1 MTAPIRR
8 IGVLTSGGDAPGLN
22 AVIRAV
28 VRSAEIDHGWA
39 VLGIEEG
46 FEGLIGRPRTRT
58 LDTSSVSGLLNRGGT
73 ILGSSN
79 KGHFSAMRV
88 DGEWIRD
95 PAPYKELA
103 ANTKRLG
110 IDALVVIGGEG
121 SQGIASELSR
131 YGVRAVGV
139 PKTIDNDLWGCDR
152 TFGFDTALTVAT
164 EALDRLHTTAAS
176 HDRVMVLEVMGRD
189 AGWIALHSG
198 LGGGADVILI
208 PEIPFTVEAVA
219 SKILTREYR
228 GSSFSIVICAEG
240 AVEQGGGQLY
250 QETTGTLGG
259 IGAHVAAQVG
269 KVTGKD
275 ARVVVLGHVQRGGM
289 PTPYDRILATRFGAP
304 AAWASPS
311 ATRTTSTS
319 PPSPWTD
326 LGHGRPQ
333 EPVRPLLGQGPGV
346 AEHHRHG
353 RVAHGQGAEQVGHEP
368 GLDVLQLEHAAVA
381 VLDHHRRPWQGGQLG
396 QQVVQAA
403 VDQGAGQVV
412 QGLAFHHRQQVAAG
426 GLDGVAAGR

>member
-1 MTAPIRR
+1 MATPIRR

-39 VLGIEEG
+39 VLGIEHG
-46 FEGLIGRPRTRT
+46 FEGLIGRPQTRP
-58 LDTSSVSGLLNRGGT
+58 LDAPAVSGLLPQGGT
-73 ILGSSN
+73 ILGSTN
-79 KGHFSAMRV
+79 KGHFAAMRV
-88 DGEWIRD
+88 EGELVRD

-103 ANTKRLG
+103 ANTRRLG

-121 SQGIASELSR
+121 SQGIASELSH

-139 PKTIDNDLWGCDR
+139 PKTIDNDLWGCDQ

-208 PEIPFTVEAVA
+208 PEIPFTVEAIA

-240 AVEQGGGQLY
+240 AQERGAGQVY
-250 QETTGTLGG
+250 QEATGTLGG
-259 IGAHVAAQVG
+259 IGAHVATQVG

-289 PTPYDRILATRFGAP
+289 PTPFDRILATRFGA
-304 AAWASPS
+304 
-311 ATRTTSTS
+311 
-319 PPSPWTD
+319 
-326 LGHGRPQ
+326 
-333 EPVRPLLGQGPGV
+333 
-346 AEHHRHG
+346 
-353 RVAHGQGAEQVGHEP
+353 
-368 GLDVLQLEHAAVA
+368 AAVR
-381 VLDHHRRPWQGGQLG
+381 VLGEGRYGEVVVSKGTEISTVPMSDCAGKVRTVPADHEMIQTARGLG
-396 QQVVQAA
+396 IAFG
-403 VDQGAGQVV
+403 DEEDMDLNPEP
-412 QGLAFHHRQQVAAG
+412 LA
-426 GLDGVAAGR
+426 

>member
-1 MTAPIRR
+1 MPAPIRR

-39 VLGIEEG
+39 VYGIEEG

-58 LDTSSVSGLLNRGGT
+58 LDSSSVSGLLNRGGT

-88 DGEWIRD
+88 EGEWIRD

-176 HDRVMVLEVMGRD
+176 HNRVMVLEVMGRD

-198 LGGGADVILI
+198 LGGGADVILL
-208 PEIPFTVEAVA
+208 PEIPFTIEAVA
-219 SKILTREYR
+219 SKVLTREYR
-228 GSSFSIVICAEG
+228 GSSFSIVICSEG
-240 AVEQGGGQLY
+240 AVERGGGQIY
-250 QETTGTLGG
+250 QEATGTLGG
-259 IGAHVAAQVG
+259 IGAHVATQVA
-269 KVTGKD
+269 KATGKD
-275 ARVVVLGHVQRGGM
+275 ARVVVLGHLQRGGV
-289 PTPYDRILATRFGAP
+289 PTPFDRILATRFGA
-304 AAWASPS
+304 AAVRILAEGRYGEVVVSREAKITTVPM
-311 ATRTTSTS
+311 AETAGKTRTV
-319 PPSPWTD
+319 PPDHEMILTARA
-326 LGHGRPQ
+326 LGIGFGDEEDPDAAP
-333 EPVRPLLGQGPGV
+333 EP
-346 AEHHRHG
+346 
-353 RVAHGQGAEQVGHEP
+353 
-368 GLDVLQLEHAAVA
+368 LE
-381 VLDHHRRPWQGGQLG
+381 
-396 QQVVQAA
+396 
-403 VDQGAGQVV
+403 
-412 QGLAFHHRQQVAAG
+412 
-426 GLDGVAAGR
+426 

>member
-28 VRSAEIDHGWA
+28 VRSAEVDHGWS
-39 VLGIEEG
+39 VLGVEEG

-58 LDTSSVSGLLNRGGT
+58 LDSSAVSGLLNRGGT

-88 DGEWIRD
+88 EGEWIRD

-176 HDRVMVLEVMGRD
+176 HNRVMVLEVMGRD

-198 LGGGADVILI
+198 LGGGADVILL
-208 PEIPFTVEAVA
+208 PEIPFTIEAVA
-219 SKILTREYR
+219 SKVLTREYR
-228 GSSFSIVICAEG
+228 GSNFSIVIAPRGGREGRRRRVYWGRPAPWRDRGARRHPGRRHRQHAGWWSATLKRGGPTRRPIPATAGRAAARALAEG
-240 AVEQGGGQLY
+240 RYGESRSARAKI
-250 QETTGTLGG
+250 TT
-259 IGAHVAAQVG
+259 V
-269 KVTGKD
+269 
-275 ARVVVLGHVQRGGM
+275 
-289 PTPYDRILATRFGAP
+289 
-304 AAWASPS
+304 
-311 ATRTTSTS
+311 
-319 PPSPWTD
+319 
-326 LGHGRPQ
+326 HGRDGRRPHRPQ
-333 EPVRPLLGQGPGV
+333 EL
-346 AEHHRHG
+346 
-353 RVAHGQGAEQVGHEP
+353 
-368 GLDVLQLEHAAVA
+368 
-381 VLDHHRRPWQGGQLG
+381 
-396 QQVVQAA
+396 
-403 VDQGAGQVV
+403 
-412 QGLAFHHRQQVAAG
+412 
-426 GLDGVAAGR
+426 

>member
-28 VRSAEIDHGWA
+28 VRSAEIDHGWS
-39 VLGIEEG
+39 VLGVEEG

-58 LDTSSVSGLLNRGGT
+58 LDSSAVSGLLNRGGT

-88 DGEWIRD
+88 EGEWIRD

-110 IDALVVIGGEG
+110 IDALIVIGGEG

-176 HDRVMVLEVMGRD
+176 HNRVMVLEVMGRD

-198 LGGGADVILI
+198 LGGGADVILL

-219 SKILTREYR
+219 AKVLTREYR
-228 GSSFSIVICAEG
+228 GSIFSIVICAEG
-240 AVEQGGGQLY
+240 AVEKGGGGQVY
-250 QETTGTLGG
+250 QESTGTLGG
-259 IGAHVAAQVG
+259 IGAHVATQVA

-275 ARVVVLGHVQRGGM
+275 ARVVVLGHLQRGGHA
-289 PTPYDRILATRFGAP
+289 D
-304 AAWASPS
+304 
-311 ATRTTSTS
+311 
-319 PPSPWTD
+319 
-326 LGHGRPQ
+326 
-333 EPVRPLLGQGPGV
+333 PVRPDPGHPLRGGRGPG
-346 AEHHRHG
+346 AG
-353 RVAHGQGAEQVGHEP
+353 RGPLRRGRGQP
-368 GLDVLQLEHAAVA
+368 GGE
-381 VLDHHRRPWQGGQLG
+381 DHHRVHGRDGRQDPHRPARTRDDPDRPRPRHRLRRRGGPR
-396 QQVVQAA
+396 
-403 VDQGAGQVV
+403 
-412 QGLAFHHRQQVAAG
+412 HHARAAG
-426 GLDGVAAGR
+426 VRPGVRPRAAWPVSPRRPGRAGAAGSRPGSCAWPAR

>member
-28 VRSAEIDHGWA
+28 VRSARVDHGWA
-39 VLGIEEG
+39 VLGVEEG

-58 LDTSSVSGLLNRGGT
+58 LDSSAVSGLLNRGGT

-88 DGEWIRD
+88 EGEWIRD

-176 HDRVMVLEVMGRD
+176 HNRVMVLEVMGRD

-198 LGGGADVILI
+198 LGGGADVILL

-219 SKILTREYR
+219 GKVLTREYR
-228 GSSFSIVICAEG
+228 GSLFSIVICAEG
-240 AVEQGGGQLY
+240 AVEKGGGGQVY
-250 QETTGTLGG
+250 QESTGTLGG
-259 IGAHVAAQVG
+259 IGAHVATQVG
-269 KVTGKD
+269 KVTNKD
-275 ARVVVLGHVQRGGM
+275 ARVVVLGHLQRGGV
-289 PTPYDRILATRFGAP
+289 PTPFDRILATRFGA
-304 AAWASPS
+304 AAVRVLAEGRYGEVVVSRGAKITTVS
-311 ATRTTSTS
+311 MSETAGKTRTVPKNHEMIQTARALGIGFGDEED
-319 PPSPWTD
+319 PD
-326 LGHGRPQ
+326 LTA
-333 EPVRPLLGQGPGV
+333 EP
-346 AEHHRHG
+346 
-353 RVAHGQGAEQVGHEP
+353 
-368 GLDVLQLEHAAVA
+368 LE
-381 VLDHHRRPWQGGQLG
+381 
-396 QQVVQAA
+396 
-403 VDQGAGQVV
+403 
-412 QGLAFHHRQQVAAG
+412 
-426 GLDGVAAGR
+426 

>member
-1 MTAPIRR
+1 MAAPIRK

-58 LDTSSVSGLLNRGGT
+58 LDSSSVSGLLNRGGT

-103 ANTKRLG
+103 TNTKRMG

-164 EALDRLHTTAAS
+164 EALDGLHTTAAS

-219 SKILTREYR
+219 SKVLTREYR
-228 GSSFSIVICAEG
+228 GSAFSIVICSEG
-240 AVEQGGGQLY
+240 AVERGGGQVY
-250 QETTGTLGG
+250 QESTGTLGG

-275 ARVVVLGHVQRGGM
+275 SRVVVLGHLQRGGV
-289 PTPYDRILATRFGAP
+289 PTPFDRILATRFGTF
-304 AAWASPS
+304 AAELLNDGRYNCMVAMKGAEVTSVPMS
-311 ATRTTSTS
+311 ETAGKTRTV
-319 PPSPWTD
+319 PPD
-326 LGHGRPQ
+326 
-333 EPVRPLLGQGPGV
+333 
-346 AEHHRHG
+346 
-353 RVAHGQGAEQVGHEP
+353 HEMI
-368 GLDVLQLEHAAVA
+368 Q
-381 VLDHHRRPWQGGQLG
+381 
-396 QQVVQAA
+396 
-403 VDQGAGQVV
+403 
-412 QGLAFHHRQQVAAG
+412 
-426 GLDGVAAGR
+426 